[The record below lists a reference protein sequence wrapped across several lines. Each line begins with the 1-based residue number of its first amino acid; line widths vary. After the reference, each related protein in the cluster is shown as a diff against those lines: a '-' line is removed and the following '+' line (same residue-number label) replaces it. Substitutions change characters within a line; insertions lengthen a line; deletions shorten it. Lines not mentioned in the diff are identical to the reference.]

1 MIGYSLQGFGK
12 FGFYE
17 IFKSFYGELLGE
29 ENAHLHRTMIYL
41 LASAS
46 AELFADVA
54 LAPWE
59 AIKVRIQTQ
68 DNWASTLTQG
78 LPKFYGKKHVQL
90 YQFCFKDLLLEEEG
104 IWGYEKQQF
113 HF

>member
-1 MIGYSLQGFGK
+1 M
-12 FGFYE
+12 
-17 IFKSFYGELLGE
+17 KSFYWEILGE
-29 ENAHLHRTMIYL
+29 DNAYRYRTVVYL

-68 DNWASTLTQG
+68 DNWASTLGEG
-78 LPKFYGKKHVQL
+78 LPKFYGNKNHSIL
-90 YQFCFKDLLLEEEG
+90 SRFLIYSF
-104 IWGYEKQQF
+104 
-113 HF
+113 